1 MAVVKKDSASS
12 SVVKPPKKRRSE
24 TTQNKIYRLI
34 GEVDRPMLIVII
46 ALVCIGSVMV
56 FSASYAVADSRFGD
70 SYYFA
75 RSQILWVLI
84 AFSFMTYFTH
94 SRFFDYRLFKNIAY
108 FFYVVVLG
116 LNYMVPY
123 FGVTVSGATRWFV
136 IFGVQFQ
143 PSELLKFALVLALS
157 TYISNNASKMN
168 DFKNGV
174 FPLLLLAAPAALAT
188 FLQNHLSATII
199 MLLLTFTMLWLSG
212 VKRSYFGVVI
222 GSGGLLALVVFA
234 TGLGR
239 WLIEKFVPHALIR
252 LQVWENPFAY
262 MSYESG
268 GKGWQ
273 PAQSLYAISS
283 GGFWGLGLGQS
294 NQKHG
299 YLPEPQNDYIFAI
312 LCEELG
318 FFGVVCVI
326 TLFGVL
332 AYRGYCISKNAPNR
346 FCSLLT
352 MGITSQVI
360 IQVMLNLAVVS
371 NTLPS
376 TGISLPFF
384 SYGGTSL
391 LILLIEM
398 GVVLSI
404 SRFSYIEQ
412 G

>member
-1 MAVVKKDSASS
+1 MDSNRSVQETTAPKEPAVKK
-12 SVVKPPKKRRSE
+12 KKRVQMG
-24 TTQNKIYRLI
+24 QNRIYRLI

-46 ALVCIGSVMV
+46 ALVCIGSVMI
-56 FSASYAVADSRFGD
+56 FSASYASAETRFGD

-75 RSQILWVLI
+75 RAQIRWVIIGIL
-84 AFSFMTYFTH
+84 AMAMVA
-94 SRFFDYRLFKNIAY
+94 RFLDYRVLKRMAY
-108 FFYVVVLG
+108 IFYAVALG
-116 LNYMVPY
+116 LNYLVPL
-123 FGVTVSGATRWFV
+123 FGETVGGATRWFI

-143 PSELLKFALVLALS
+143 PSELLKFCLVLALS
-157 TYISNNASKMN
+157 TYISDHQSEITTFRKGILPMALIS
-168 DFKNGV
+168 
-174 FPLLLLAAPAALAT
+174 LPAAGAT
-188 FLQNHLSATII
+188 FMQNHLSATII
-199 MLLLTFTMLWLSG
+199 ILLLMFSMMWLSG
-212 VKRSYFGVVI
+212 VKPFYFGLAAGAAGVGAI
-222 GSGGLLALVVFA
+222 GFFTFGRALL
-234 TGLGR
+234 
-239 WLIEKFVPHALIR
+239 EKFVPQMFTR
-252 LQVWENPFAY
+252 LQIWEDPFAY

-318 FFGVVCVI
+318 FFGVVCVMA
-326 TLFGVL
+326 LFAVL
-332 AYRGYCISKNAPNR
+332 AYRGYHVSKNSPNR

-352 MGITSQVI
+352 MGIIAQVI
-360 IQVMLNLAVVS
+360 IQVLLNFAVVTNS
-371 NTLPS
+371 VPS

-391 LILLIEM
+391 LILLAEM
-398 GVVLSI
+398 GIVLSI
-404 SRFSYIEQ
+404 SRYSFIEQ